1 MIRCLLAVLLI
12 FLTVPAVAGTIKI
25 ATVGPM
31 TGSSASIGAQMAKG
45 AELAVKK
52 INEQGGLLGQKVE
65 LLILDDGCD
74 PRQAT
79 TVANQLANK
88 GVAFVA
94 GHFCSSASIP
104 AASVYSEQGIIM
116 MTPASTNPL
125 FTDRGLP
132 YVFRY
137 CGRDDKQGPVAAGY
151 IAKHYKNK
159 KIALVHDKSAYGK
172 GLADAVQG
180 ALRKAGLQEVFYEAI
195 TAGERD
201 FTPLIT
207 RLKRDKVGVLF
218 IGGYYVEAALIKRQA
233 ADQGLDLVL
242 VAGDSLV
249 TSEYWGITKDAGV
262 NTFMTF
268 APDPRNISAASDTVK
283 DFRAIGYE
291 PEGYTLVNYAV
302 IETWAAAVRSAG
314 SVSAD
319 KVQVALK
326 KESFDTILGSATFDA
341 KGDNIGAQFIVYRWA
356 NGAYSPV
363 NDAD

>member
-1 MIRCLLAVLLI
+1 
-12 FLTVPAVAGTIKI
+12 
-25 ATVGPM
+25 
-31 TGSSASIGAQMAKG
+31 
-45 AELAVKK
+45 
-52 INEQGGLLGQKVE
+52 
-65 LLILDDGCD
+65 
-74 PRQAT
+74 
-79 TVANQLANK
+79 
-88 GVAFVA
+88 
-94 GHFCSSASIP
+94 
-104 AASVYSEQGIIM
+104 
-116 MTPASTNPL
+116 
-125 FTDRGLP
+125 P

-249 TSEYWGITKDAGV
+249 TSEYWGITKDAGA